1 MIVGFVLIIAQKTEA
16 AHILPCMHFHGPD
29 GAGVKKGIF
38 SGPAR
43 LAFRADG
50 PVANPHL
57 AVEKLLTG
65 VGIRFRPEGV
75 EGWSQKEEGK
85 RKKLNQ
91 AEKSSMKIHG
101 ALLYE

>member
-1 MIVGFVLIIAQKTEA
+1 
-16 AHILPCMHFHGPD
+16 MHFHGSD
-29 GAGVKKGIF
+29 GAEVKKGIF
-38 SGPAR
+38 SGPAW

-50 PVANPHL
+50 PVANSHL

-75 EGWSQKEEGK
+75 EGWSQKEEAK